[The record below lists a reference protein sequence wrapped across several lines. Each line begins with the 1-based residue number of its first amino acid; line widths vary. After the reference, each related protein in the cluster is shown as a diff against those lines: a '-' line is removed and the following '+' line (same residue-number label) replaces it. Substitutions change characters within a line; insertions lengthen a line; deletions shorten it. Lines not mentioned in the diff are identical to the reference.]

1 MMAYLY
7 LLLSS
12 VCSLTIAHLLKVT
25 EVKNLRTLN
34 TLTVNYLVAF
44 LFAFGVGVNAAAGA
58 DISSQSVYL
67 FIFCIV
73 VGAFFISNFIVY
85 GKSVHTNGVGITIA
99 AMRLSLLIPVLI
111 SVFLYAEYIG
121 TVKIVGIFLVL
132 GALVLLIPK
141 KNNIKIGKLNASWL
155 LVVVFFLTGLA
166 DASIK
171 IYQEDFSTNLN
182 ESMFM
187 GIVFLGAFLIGV
199 TFCAVRSGP
208 LITKKE
214 ATLGAI
220 IGIPNLYSSVFL
232 IYALNG
238 ISGAVA
244 FPIVN
249 TINVLG
255 GTFLGLLIWSD
266 KVTMKQWGGIAT
278 ADNCNYIV
286 DINE

>member
-1 MMAYLY
+1 MAFVY

-12 VCSLTIAHLLKVT
+12 VCSLTIAHLLKLT
-25 EVKNLRTLN
+25 EVKELRTLN

-44 LFAFGVGVNAAAGA
+44 IFAFGVGLAEGSGA
-58 DISSQSVYL
+58 NIGSQSIYL
-67 FIFCIV
+67 MIFCVI
-73 VGAFFISNFIVY
+73 VGAFFIGNFVVY

-99 AMRLSLLIPVLI
+99 SMRLSLLVPVLI
-111 SVFLYAEYIG
+111 SVFLYAEYLNML
-121 TVKIVGIFLVL
+121 KIVGILLVF

-141 KNNIKIGKLNASWL
+141 KNSVQIGNMNASWL
-155 LVVVFFLTGLA
+155 LVIIFLLSGFA
-166 DASIK
+166 DASLK
-171 IYQEDFSTNLN
+171 VYNEDFSANLN

-187 GIVFLGAFLIGV
+187 GMVFVGAFIIGAV
-199 TFCAVRSGP
+199 FCMMRDGP

-214 ATLGAI
+214 ALLGAS
-220 IGIPNLYSSVFL
+220 IGIPNLYSSIFL
-232 IYALNG
+232 IYALDG

-266 KVTMKQWGGIAT
+266 KVSTKQWAGIGVAIL
-278 ADNCNYIV
+278 AI
-286 DINE
+286 ILLL